1 MEQEGAMSSSEY
13 HKCMSE
19 TYYTRALM
27 FAMFSALFYGQS
39 GMSPTFWILVS
50 AAVLNGIESILQL
63 RKVSHG

>member
-1 MEQEGAMSSSEY
+1 MSSHEY

-19 TYYTRALM
+19 TYCTRALM

-50 AAVLNGIESILQL
+50 AAVLNGIEAILQS
-63 RKVSHG
+63 RKASHG